1 MLHEENVGTGGGSK
15 ALKPLSEL
23 EQRLMTLLSKIV
35 ITGAPNIPEGGIIQD
50 MAIRDVK
57 TEIASPNEYNKFYC
71 HIQEVSYHI

>member
-1 MLHEENVGTGGGSK
+1 LLHEENVGTGGGSK

-71 HIQEVSYHI
+71 HIQEVIIG